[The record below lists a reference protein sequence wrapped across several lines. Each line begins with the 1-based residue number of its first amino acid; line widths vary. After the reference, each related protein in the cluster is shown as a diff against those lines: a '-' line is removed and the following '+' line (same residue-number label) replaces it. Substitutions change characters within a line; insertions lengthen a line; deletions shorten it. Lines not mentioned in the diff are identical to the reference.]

1 MISDP
6 SQPRGSTKTLTPA
19 DRFFSSAVPRML
31 RFLLILGAAFT
42 LFTAW
47 HFGLVVGLGF
57 AAGSL
62 IAYWSFRSLHKA
74 VQSLASRIVDAN
86 QPERGYSLVGRFCLR
101 YLLAGVVAYVI
112 FTSSSQAFRG
122 FLFGL
127 CTPVAAMLM
136 EAGCEAYAALRRGY

>member
-47 HFGLVVGLGF
+47 HFGLIVGLGF
-57 AAGSL
+57 EAGSL

-74 VQSLASRIVDAN
+74 VQSLASPIVDAN
-86 QPERGYSLVGRFCLR
+86 QPERGYSLVRRFCLR
-101 YLLAGVVAYVI
+101 YLFAGGPAPCLVTY
-112 FTSSSQAFRG
+112 FF
-122 FLFGL
+122 
-127 CTPVAAMLM
+127 
-136 EAGCEAYAALRRGY
+136 